1 MEEMPDVGRARAG
14 TQGLRQ
20 SPHPSPITLETM
32 TRHTAWFQH
41 LRDGRSP
48 RVHPTCL
55 HHQGNPF
62 SVILEAP
69 SLSHAERL
77 VLERSP
83 PLGAKRVSRSSPK
96 AELSWAVSTLTS
108 QSSGVPSLR
117 VSQPHPSLQK
127 ESPRGAYWV
136 HAPLP
141 SGSDQSG
148 ALVGPHPTPFLGKT
162 MSRLWAL
169 SQASRE
175 AGQASENTRG
185 LAAWAGLSAR
195 L

>member
-1 MEEMPDVGRARAG
+1 MEEMPDVSRAG
-14 TQGLRQ
+14 AGTRGL
-20 SPHPSPITLETM
+20 HPSPITFETM

-62 SVILEAP
+62 SVVLEAP

-83 PLGAKRVSRSSPK
+83 PLGAKWVSGSSPK

-108 QSSGVPSLR
+108 QSSGVPSLQ

-127 ESPRGAYWV
+127 EGPRGG
-136 HAPLP
+136 LL
-141 SGSDQSG
+141 GTC
-148 ALVGPHPTPFLGKT
+148 PTPLG
-162 MSRLWAL
+162 
-169 SQASRE
+169 E
-175 AGQASENTRG
+175 
-185 LAAWAGLSAR
+185 
-195 L
+195 